1 LKVRRHIIQ
10 NITFFTG
17 LGPTVPE
24 LGIEEFGIKP
34 VEKTQFS
41 MVLPEI
47 METLKNTNDQVS
59 ILLRQTHQNIPS
71 AKVLL

>member
-1 LKVRRHIIQ
+1 MTQYCSMMIL
-10 NITFFTG
+10 G

-47 METLKNTNDQVS
+47 METLKNSNDQV
-59 ILLRQTHQNIPS
+59 R
-71 AKVLL
+71 

>member
-1 LKVRRHIIQ
+1 MLIL
-10 NITFFTG
+10 G

-47 METLKNTNDQVS
+47 MESLKKSNDQVRHTET
-59 ILLRQTHQNIPS
+59 LRN
-71 AKVLL
+71 VLK

>member
-1 LKVRRHIIQ
+1 MLIS
-10 NITFFTG
+10 G

-47 METLKNTNDQVS
+47 MESLKKSNDQV
-59 ILLRQTHQNIPS
+59 RQLNF
-71 AKVLL
+71 